1 MNEQVDKIVKQGD
14 TRRSLPSPP
23 PSRPTSL
30 GHRASRSEI
39 PPSQPRPQAVPQFY
53 PREQMVRA
61 QYQGYLQS
69 RYTITDTRAYE
80 LHQQQMDDFIRAKRL
95 QGTFYEPL
103 YDHDLSQ
110 FPTGDEEEDEP
121 MQAEVWGQKQPQTI
135 EDIWDDEYG
144 EFGNDLSDFEW
155 YPKVQPLLN

>member
-1 MNEQVDKIVKQGD
+1 
-14 TRRSLPSPP
+14 
-23 PSRPTSL
+23 
-30 GHRASRSEI
+30 
-39 PPSQPRPQAVPQFY
+39 
-53 PREQMVRA
+53 MVRA